1 MLSHLIYSLII
12 NTLCIYLLYKTEYLK
27 KLAQNRADKETAR
40 ETAFET
46 KLGENLATKQ
56 DIAEITSK
64 IEEVKQKFDL
74 NKITYQIQ
82 YAKLHERRM
91 SIIEQMYEMVIILNN
106 HLMDYVS
113 PFQSSK
119 SGKQEDFEKE
129 QLDKQTNTF
138 NAYNT
143 LLQFYHTKKLFFDD
157 NVRQKAEELLNLIRS
172 KLLDFTSV
180 ERMKSYGVIQAEL
193 KEHYEKRHQAGNFIS
208 EEFPKLLNSLEK
220 EFQKTI
226 GVE

>member
-1 MLSHLIYSLII
+1 M
-12 NTLCIYLLYKTEYLK
+12 YKTEYLK